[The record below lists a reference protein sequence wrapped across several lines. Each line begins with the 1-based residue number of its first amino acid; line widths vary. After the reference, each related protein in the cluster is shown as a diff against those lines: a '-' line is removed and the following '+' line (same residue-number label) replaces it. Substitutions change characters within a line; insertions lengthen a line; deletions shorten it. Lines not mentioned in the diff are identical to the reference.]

1 MFRISS
7 IQLLTLIMT
16 TEFEIISVD
25 LDGSA
30 TQYEIDAPGICAF
43 QMNASKSLRQALP
56 MWTVETMN
64 CVTAPPNKNLTS
76 TDPPCKR
83 T

>member
-1 MFRISS
+1 MYSLHTRAASTK
-7 IQLLTLIMT
+7 QELIMT

-64 CVTAPPNKNLTS
+64 CVTAPPNKNQG
-76 TDPPCKR
+76 R
-83 T
+83 